1 MTTGRKPSSIPID
14 PAFDIPPNGVD
25 YLKPD
30 RLLRRFSWEQEPG
43 RTWRMGES
51 GKARDVHKRLAVANR
66 KVKLT

>member
-30 RLLRRFSWEQEPG
+30 RFLRRWSWEAPMA
-43 RTWRMGES
+43 TFRMGES

-66 KVKLT
+66 RIKLS

>member
-30 RLLRRFSWEQEPG
+30 RLLRRFSFEPPG
-43 RTWRMGES
+43 ATFRMGES

-66 KVKLT
+66 KVKLR